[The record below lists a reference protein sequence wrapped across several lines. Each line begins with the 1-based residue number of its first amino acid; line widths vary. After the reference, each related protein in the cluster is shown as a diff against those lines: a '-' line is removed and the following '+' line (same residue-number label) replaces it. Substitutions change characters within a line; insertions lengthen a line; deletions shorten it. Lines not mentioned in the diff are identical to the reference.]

1 MGVESKFFANPTQSH
16 LTAAKRVFTSRE
28 SRELA
33 EQETGHCCAV
43 DSRSKYVFRQLLTDV
58 GESQEGPIVTHE
70 DNQGAI
76 VMVVMPG
83 PSISIYYIT
92 LFEKEYRT
100 EPRSFRNSITFP
112 QMRC

>member
-1 MGVESKFFANPTQSH
+1 MGVVSKFCANPTQSH
-16 LTAAKRVFTSRE
+16 LTAAKRVFTSRG

-43 DSRSKYVFRQLLTDV
+43 DSRSKYLFRQLLTNV
-58 GESQEGPIVTHE
+58 GESQEGPIVIHE

-76 VMVVMPG
+76 AMVVMPG
-83 PSISIYYIT
+83 PSILIHNIA

-100 EPRSFRNSITFP
+100 KPRSFRNSITFP